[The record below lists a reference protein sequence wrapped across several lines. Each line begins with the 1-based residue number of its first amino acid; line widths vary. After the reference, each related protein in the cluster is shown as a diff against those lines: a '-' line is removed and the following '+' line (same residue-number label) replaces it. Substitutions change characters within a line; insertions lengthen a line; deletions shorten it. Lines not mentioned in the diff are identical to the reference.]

1 VLKRD
6 REVETDIPEP
16 NLAGC
21 GGVQFGSYN
30 VLSNGQ
36 ILTPDQA
43 RIYSMEREFPV

>member
-16 NLAGC
+16 DLAGC

-30 VLSNGQ
+30 VLYNGQ
-36 ILTPDQA
+36 ISTSDQA
-43 RIYSMEREFPV
+43 RISSME